1 MQFVADADYGESHGH
16 GVEMNLGTAEGE
28 FDRDFLATTT
38 SVLVMNSIGFWASYV
53 LQGNWQ

>member
-1 MQFVADADYGESHGH
+1 MADADYGESHGH

-38 SVLVMNSIGFWASYV
+38 SVLVMNSIGFWASHV